1 MQELQISVGGT
12 GRASLLGEPK
22 YVFKL
27 EMKSE
32 ELVSVHGE
40 ISLGSAENFSRGPF
54 LCSFM
59 HSLHRH
65 FNYEKKA
72 KQGNKVP
79 MR

>member
-1 MQELQISVGGT
+1 MERYLWAQLRT
-12 GRASLLGEPK
+12 
-22 YVFKL
+22 
-27 EMKSE
+27 
-32 ELVSVHGE
+32 
-40 ISLGSAENFSRGPF
+40 SAESSKGPF